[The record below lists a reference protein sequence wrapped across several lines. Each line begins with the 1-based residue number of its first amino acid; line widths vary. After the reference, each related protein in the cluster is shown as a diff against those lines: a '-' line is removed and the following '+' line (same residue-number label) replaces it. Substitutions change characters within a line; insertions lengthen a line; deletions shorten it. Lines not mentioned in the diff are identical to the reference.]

1 MESKLSPVPVPP
13 DLSSGQPQAR
23 PAASMERAELLV
35 TSYTAAPSSDLRL
48 VIEPHGSSYVYK
60 TIDRRTGE
68 IVSQYPV
75 EEILKMMSEQRYTAG
90 VVIST
95 IA

>member
-1 MESKLSPVPVPP
+1 MESKLSPVPVSP

-23 PAASMERAELLV
+23 PAASMDRAELSG
-35 TSYTAAPSSDLRL
+35 TSYTPAPSADLRL